1 MSKKP
6 SKKKSI
12 KKDNNKEIEAIRK
25 LRDLDEKLNRT
36 SIENAL
42 LPNPSEGEESA
53 TDALESNLLG
63 DKFLEKKDE
72 PTDSSKKP
80 SKKKS
85 IKKDTSKKQIKKN
98 QTKVTK
104 QKVKSKKVKKN

>member
-72 PTDSSKKP
+72 PTDSINGTFS
-80 SKKKS
+80 S
-85 IKKDTSKKQIKKN
+85 INSPLPNFLSTFLF
-98 QTKVTK
+98 
-104 QKVKSKKVKKN
+104 